1 MTSGSWKIDPAGV
14 RSVLDGMQT
23 SLDGTAA
30 ALQSVQTGVTDAS
43 GGAGAVVNEALGAF
57 VDQVSDD
64 VDQVTFRLIG
74 GVQGVHG
81 AVDAYVRGDLEMA
94 AASQRAGITAHETH
108 DVSLFVRT
116 AGADGATAV
125 PGAGR

>member
-1 MTSGSWKIDPAGV
+1 MSSGSWKIDPAGV

-30 ALQSVQTGVTDAS
+30 ALQSVQTGVADAS

-64 VDQVTFRLIG
+64 VDQVTFRLVG

-94 AASQRAGITAHETH
+94 AEFQRAGTTAHETH

-116 AGADGATAV
+116 AGADTGTAV
-125 PGAGR
+125 PGADR